1 MGNDT
6 KIKLQCGGG
15 EGKGQKEQG
24 DMEREEERKNGV
36 WGDRNKRKDV
46 YRHINQSQ
54 YMYNY

>member
-1 MGNDT
+1 MNKHKTNVSVTAIDIT
-6 KIKLQCGGG
+6 
-15 EGKGQKEQG
+15 E
-24 DMEREEERKNGV
+24 MEREEERKNGV